1 MKLNGVVREI
11 ISTVL
16 TFGLVFLIALG
27 LQRWVVQSI
36 RVDGH
41 SMDYTLEHNERLFLW
56 RLANIERFDVV
67 VLEAPTDDKLFVK
80 RVIGVPGDTIEYR
93 NDQLILNGQSMEE
106 PYLDQM
112 KSEYSDAFTRDFT
125 LESVTGESVVPEGYV
140 FVLGDN
146 RRNSVDSRTIGFVSL
161 ESILGEADVI
171 YWPLNRVGLL
181 TKYELNDAGSAIIE
195 R

>member
-1 MKLNGVVREI
+1 MKLNGVVREL
-11 ISTVL
+11 ISTAL

-27 LQRWVVQSI
+27 LQKWVVQSI

-41 SMDYTLEHNERLFLW
+41 SMDYTLEDNERLFLW

-67 VLEAPTDDKLFVK
+67 VLEAPTEDKLFVK

-93 NDQLILNGQSMEE
+93 NDQLILNGQAMEE
-106 PYLDQM
+106 PYLEQM
-112 KSEYSDAFTRDFT
+112 KSEYSDVFTRDFT

-161 ESILGEADVI
+161 ESVLGEADTV
-171 YWPLNRVGLL
+171 YWPLNRVGFL
-181 TKYELNDAGSAIIE
+181 TKYELNDEGSAIIE